1 MAGPHGPADTS
12 LQDTNS
18 REGSSL
24 ALRDGRSEEP
34 ILLRTAGLTK
44 SFRGLVALRD
54 QAITLRPREI
64 VGVIGPNGSGKSTFF
79 NLITGFS
86 QPNAGQIEFKG
97 RSIVGMR
104 TSRIVDL
111 GIARTFQG
119 SRLFGTLTVAEN
131 VLAAAQLREPIG
143 PIVSVV
149 RGPIYRR
156 RVEAARAVADELLA
170 LMGLAGQAG
179 RLAADLP
186 YGDQRRLEIARA
198 LATRPE
204 LLLLDEP
211 AAGLDSNETKELAG
225 LIRTIRDRF
234 GVAVVVVEHDMDLIM
249 GLCERIQVLATGE
262 VICVGTPEEV
272 RSHPRVREA
281 YLGHS

>member
-1 MAGPHGPADTS
+1 M
-12 LQDTNS
+12 
-18 REGSSL
+18 
-24 ALRDGRSEEP
+24 ALRDSRSDEQ
-34 ILLRTAGLTK
+34 ILLRTTGLTK

-54 QAITLRPREI
+54 QAITLRAREI
-64 VGVIGPNGSGKSTFF
+64 VGIIGPNGSGKSTFF

-86 QPNAGQIEFKG
+86 QPNSGRIEFKG

-119 SRLFGTLTVAEN
+119 SRLFGTLTVGEN
-131 VLAAAQLREPIG
+131 VLAAAQLRQPIG
-143 PIVSVV
+143 PIASVV
-149 RGPIYRR
+149 RGPLYRR
-156 RVEAARAVADELLA
+156 RLEAAEAVASDLLD
-170 LMGLAGQAG
+170 LMGLTGQAD

-198 LATRPE
+198 LATRPD

-211 AAGLDSNETKELAG
+211 AAGLDSNETKVLAG
-225 LIRTIRDRF
+225 LIRAIRDRF

-272 RSHPRVREA
+272 RNHPRVREA